1 MPNSQT
7 SELQEL
13 RAENERLRAD
23 LKRAREMQ
31 AFLFNLVPE
40 EKLVGA
46 LLAAYIERGEQ

>member
-1 MPNSQT
+1 MPYDTTKENT
-7 SELQEL
+7 EL
-13 RAENERLRAD
+13 RAENERLRAE

-40 EKLVGA
+40 DKLIGA